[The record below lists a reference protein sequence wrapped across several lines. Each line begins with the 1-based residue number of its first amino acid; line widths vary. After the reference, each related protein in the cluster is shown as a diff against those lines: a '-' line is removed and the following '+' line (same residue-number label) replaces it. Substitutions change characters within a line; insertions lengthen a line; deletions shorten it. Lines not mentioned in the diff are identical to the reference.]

1 MKITSTRNPNYMIP
15 DYFKNPV
22 IRPYLK
28 NVRDWQGYIR
38 FLGLPDRRDNPDI
51 IIDRLFVPPLLTRRY
66 VSPDENPENWADEAE
81 TLVDALVEDSPL
93 VLLGDPGI
101 GKSTFLNY
109 VAWLLSRPAT
119 NALLDRLG
127 WHLPLPMVLRE
138 LPVQG
143 VKDFDGL
150 LEAFL
155 SRKMSAP
162 LLEEDRR
169 YLMQTLEE
177 GRAFLL
183 LDGIDELGGREARE
197 NLRSAVFDGV
207 SRYPACRWLLTS
219 RIVGYEKVPF
229 DREHDRPDEGP
240 FPDESAGELHEAFSR
255 KGSRKLRHMR
265 RESGSG
271 RVAIRYIAPFD
282 DRRIAAF
289 ARNWYVQREA
299 ATTRAEASANHLVRA
314 VHADGSILRLARVPN
329 LLTMMALIHR
339 IEATLPHGR
348 ALLYER
354 IAEAYLESID
364 KFRGIDASPHELPRK
379 KGWLARVAFE
389 MQRRRISEGGSDETA
404 ILMDANTVKGWLSE
418 EMERS
423 DTYPDTPSAEE
434 FLKIIGRR
442 SGLFLP
448 RGEGRYAFVHLSF
461 QEYFAAVALK
471 REVTRFRWAKR
482 NASRLGFDRDML
494 ASWAG
499 QSVWRETFAFLFELL
514 ASEEEDDWHA
524 DLLDCVF
531 GENFSRLT
539 GSGSDEV
546 PLALGHLLARL
557 VVNSR
562 SGLSSRKRDNALT
575 HCVNTQLRMQ
585 SHMFFANIFDTL
597 LGSDADLNTT
607 VFKKIEARMKQTE
620 SRALNLS
627 GTRISDLSPITNLTM
642 LESLALMRMGVSDI
656 SPLAGLAGLQSLDLM
671 GTGVSDI
678 SPLAGLAGLQSL
690 YLMGTG
696 VSDIS
701 PLAGLAGLQSL
712 YLMGTGV
719 SDISPL
725 AGLAG
730 LQSLDL
736 MGTGVSDISPLA
748 GLAGLQ
754 SLDLMGTGVSDISPL
769 AGLTGLQSLDLMGTG
784 VSDISPLAGLTELQ
798 SLDLRGTGVSDISP
812 LAGLTELQS
821 LDLRGTG
828 VSDISP
834 LAGLTELQ
842 SLDLMETGVSDISPL
857 AGLTGLQSLDLMGT
871 GVSDISPLAGLT
883 ELQSLDLMETGVSD
897 ISPLAGLTGLQSLDL
912 METGVSDI
920 SPLAGLT
927 ELQSLDLRGT
937 GVSDISPLAGLTEL
951 QSLELSDTK
960 VPAGK
965 VEDLRKCRPDIHI
978 SYSGLRAERSG
989 TDGLGPFTS

>member
-38 FLGLPDRRDNPDI
+38 FLGLPDRKDNPDI

-66 VSPDENPENWADEAE
+66 VSPDESPENWVDEAE
-81 TLVDALVEDSPL
+81 TLVDALVEDSRL

-155 SRKMSAP
+155 SREMSAP

-177 GRAFLL
+177 GWAFLL

-197 NLRSAVFDGV
+197 NLRSAVYDGV

-219 RIVGYEKVPF
+219 RIVGYEDVPF

-240 FPDESAGELHEAFSR
+240 CPDESTGELPEALSR
-255 KGSRKLRHMR
+255 KGSRKLHRVR

-299 ATTRAEASANHLVRA
+299 AAIRADANANHLVRA

-364 KFRGIDASPHELPRK
+364 KFRGLSSSPHDLPRK

-389 MQRRRISEGGSDETA
+389 MQCRRTSKGRPDVTA
-404 ILMDANTVKGWLSE
+404 ILMDADTVKGWLSE
-418 EMERS
+418 EMGRS
-423 DTYPDTPSAEE
+423 DMLPDTPSAEE

-448 RGEGRYAFVHLSF
+448 RGEGWYAFVHLSF
-461 QEYFAAVALK
+461 QEYFAAFALK
-471 REVTRFRWAKR
+471 REVTRLRWAKG
-482 NASRLGFDRDML
+482 NASRLGFDRATL
-494 ASWAG
+494 ADWAG
-499 QSVWRETFAFLFELL
+499 LSVWRETFAFLFELL

-531 GENFSRLT
+531 GEDFSRLD
-539 GSGSDEV
+539 GSKSRRV
-546 PLALGHLLARL
+546 STILGHLLARL

-562 SGLSSRKRDNALT
+562 SGLSPKKRDNALT
-575 HCVNTQLRMQ
+575 HCIRIHFWRQ
-585 SHMFFANIFDTL
+585 SHVFPVSILDTL
-597 LGSDADLNTT
+597 LGDDVDLKTA
-607 VFKKIEARMKQTE
+607 VFKKIEAWMKQKQ
-620 SRALNLS
+620 SRILDLS
-627 GTRISDLSPITNLTM
+627 RKRISDISPLASFTM
-642 LESLALMRMGVSDI
+642 LRSLDLRETNVSDI
-656 SPLAGLAGLQSLDLM
+656 SPLASLTELQSLDLM

-678 SPLAGLAGLQSL
+678 SPLASLTGLQLL
-690 YLMGTG
+690 YLMETD

-701 PLAGLAGLQSL
+701 PLAN
-712 YLMGTGV
+712 
-719 SDISPL
+719 
-725 AGLAG
+725 
-730 LQSLDL
+730 
-736 MGTGVSDISPLA
+736 
-748 GLAGLQ
+748 
-754 SLDLMGTGVSDISPL
+754 
-769 AGLTGLQSLDLMGTG
+769 LTML
-784 VSDISPLAGLTELQ
+784 E

-812 LAGLTELQS
+812 LAGLTELRS
-821 LDLRGTG
+821 LDLMGTG

-834 LAGLTELQ
+834 LSNLTK
-842 SLDLMETGVSDISPL
+842 
-857 AGLTGLQSLDLMGT
+857 LQSLDLMGT
-871 GVSDISPLAGLT
+871 GVSDISPLSNLT
-883 ELQSLDLMETGVSD
+883 KLESLD
-897 ISPLAGLTGLQSLDL
+897 
-912 METGVSDI
+912 
-920 SPLAGLT
+920 
-927 ELQSLDLRGT
+927 
-937 GVSDISPLAGLTEL
+937 
-951 QSLELSDTK
+951 LSDTK
-960 VPAGK
+960 VPVEK
-965 VEDLRKCRPDIHI
+965 VEDLRKCRPDIRLI
-978 SYSGLRAERSG
+978 FW
-989 TDGLGPFTS
+989 D

>member
-1 MKITSTRNPNYMIP
+1 MKSASTKNPNYMIP

-51 IIDRLFVPPLLTRRY
+51 IIDRLFVTPLLTRRY
-66 VSPDENPENWADEAE
+66 VSPDESPENWADEAE

-119 NALLDRLG
+119 NALIERLG

-138 LPVQG
+138 LPVRG

-155 SRKMSAP
+155 SRELSAP

-219 RIVGYEKVPF
+219 RIVGYEEVPF
-229 DREHDRPDEGP
+229 DREHERPDEGP
-240 FPDESAGELHEAFSR
+240 FPDEPAGEFHEALSR
-255 KGSRKLRHMR
+255 KGSRKLHRVR

-299 ATTRAEASANHLVRA
+299 AAIRADANANHLVQA
-314 VHADGSILRLARVPN
+314 VHADSSILRLARVPN

-364 KFRGIDASPHELPRK
+364 KFRGIDASPHDLPRK
-379 KGWLARVAFE
+379 KGWLARVGIE
-389 MQRRRISEGGSDETA
+389 MQRRRMSEERADGTS
-404 ILMDANTVKGWLSE
+404 ILMDADTVKGWLSE
-418 EMERS
+418 EMGRG

-448 RGEGRYAFVHLSF
+448 RGEERYAFVHLSF
-461 QEYFAAVALK
+461 QEYFAAFALK
-471 REVTRFRWAKR
+471 REVTRLQWAKE
-482 NASRLGFDRDML
+482 NKSRLGFGRDTL
-494 ASWAG
+494 ADWAG
-499 QSVWRETFAFLFELL
+499 QSIWRETFAFLFELL

-531 GENFSRLT
+531 GEGFSRLD
-539 GSGSDEV
+539 GSESDEV
-546 PLALGHLLARL
+546 SVALGHLLARL
-557 VVNSR
+557 VANSR
-562 SGLSSRKRDNALT
+562 SGLSFEKRDSALACCVSTQFRIST
-575 HCVNTQLRMQ
+575 HVF
-585 SHMFFANIFDTL
+585 SANIFGTL
-597 LGSDADLNTT
+597 LGDDTDLNTT
-607 VFKKIEARMKQTE
+607 VFKKIEAQIKQTK
-620 SRALNLS
+620 SRKLDLS
-627 GTRISDLSPITNLTM
+627 STRISDLLPITNLTM
-642 LESLALMRMGVSDI
+642 LRSLNLMDTSVSDI
-656 SPLAGLAGLQSLDLM
+656 SPLANLTGLQLLDLM

-678 SPLAGLAGLQSL
+678 SPLANLTGLQL
-690 YLMGTG
+690 
-696 VSDIS
+696 
-701 PLAGLAGLQSL
+701 
-712 YLMGTGV
+712 
-719 SDISPL
+719 
-725 AGLAG
+725 
-730 LQSLDL
+730 LDL

-748 GLAGLQ
+748 NLTELQ
-754 SLDLMGTGVSDISPL
+754 LLYLTRTGVSDISPL
-769 AGLTGLQSLDLMGTG
+769 AKLIKLQSLYLRGTSVSDISPLASLTGLQSLDLMGTG
-784 VSDISPLAGLTELQ
+784 ISDISPLASLTELESLDLMGTGISDISPLASLTELESLDLMGTSVSDISPLASLTEL
-798 SLDLRGTGVSDISP
+798 
-812 LAGLTELQS
+812 E
-821 LDLRGTG
+821 
-828 VSDISP
+828 
-834 LAGLTELQ
+834 
-842 SLDLMETGVSDISPL
+842 
-857 AGLTGLQSLDLMGT
+857 SLDLMGT
-871 GVSDISPLAGLT
+871 GISDISPLA
-883 ELQSLDLMETGVSD
+883 S
-897 ISPLAGLTGLQSLDL
+897 LTGLQSLDL

-920 SPLAGLT
+920 SPLASLT
-927 ELQSLDLRGT
+927 ELQSLDLMGT
-937 GVSDISPLAGLTEL
+937 GVSDISPLARLTKL
-951 QSLELSDTK
+951 QSLDLSNTK
-960 VPAGK
+960 IPVEK
-965 VEDLRKCRPDIHI
+965 VEDLRKRRPDILI
-978 SYSGLRAERSG
+978 VGRG
-989 TDGLGPFTS
+989 